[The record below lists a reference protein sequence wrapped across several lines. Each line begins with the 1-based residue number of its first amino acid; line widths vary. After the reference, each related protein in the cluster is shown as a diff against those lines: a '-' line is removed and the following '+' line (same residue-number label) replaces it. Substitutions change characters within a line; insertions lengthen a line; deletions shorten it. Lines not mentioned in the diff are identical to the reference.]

1 MSTPDDSNDQQSSR
15 SVHIADTE
23 VRELLEGAIDMHVHP
38 SPSPFPRRVGIY
50 DAAAQA
56 ASAGFAAIFV
66 KSHHHSM
73 VTDVIAAREV
83 HGELPIPVFAG
94 VALNDQVGGLN
105 PYAVDLA
112 LQLGGRIV
120 WFPTISSGQ
129 HIHAHS
135 GGLNFPTASITLRP
149 NTAISIVDDEGKVR
163 EEVRDILAMIKDHDA
178 VLNGGHL
185 GADQMNVLITTAHE
199 MGLRRIVV
207 SHPNYVIGASS
218 TQCAEWVE
226 KGVRF
231 EHCLCMYDERSSF
244 YHWNVDVLLE
254 YMKATGVESTQLGS
268 DLGQKANPLPVEAFA
283 GVVRQLLDAG
293 VSPTDVRRVVS
304 GTARETAGL

>member
-1 MSTPDDSNDQQSSR
+1 MDS
-15 SVHIADTE
+15 E
-23 VRELLEGAIDMHVHP
+23 VQDLLQGAVDMHVHP
-38 SPSPFPRRVGIY
+38 SPSPFPRRLGIY
-50 DAAAQA
+50 EAAAQA
-56 ASAGFAAIFV
+56 ADGGFSAIFV

-73 VTDVIAAREV
+73 VTDVQAAREV
-83 HGELPIPVFAG
+83 TGELPIPVYAG

-129 HIHAHS
+129 HIHEHS
-135 GGLNFPTASITLRP
+135 GGLNFPTASMKLRD
-149 NTAISIVDDEGKVR
+149 NTAISITDGDGRVR
-163 EEVRDILAMIKDHDA
+163 EEVRDILGLIKEHDA

-185 GADQMNVLITTAHE
+185 GADQLNVLIATAHE
-199 MGLRRIVV
+199 MGMRRIVV

-218 TQCAEWVE
+218 AQCAEWVD
-226 KGVRF
+226 KGVHF

-244 YHWNVDVLLE
+244 YHWTIDVLLE
-254 YMKATGVESTQLGS
+254 YVKATGVENTQLGS
-268 DLGQKANPLPVEAFA
+268 DLGQAKNPLPTEAFA
-283 GVVRQLLDAG
+283 SIVRKLLDAG
-293 VSPTDVRRVVS
+293 VSAPDIRRMVG

>member
-1 MSTPDDSNDQQSSR
+1 MTTSDHDTFTD
-15 SVHIADTE
+15 VHIADE
-23 VRELLEGAIDMHVHP
+23 QVRELLDGAVDMHVHP

-50 DAAAQA
+50 EAARQA
-56 ASAGFAAIFV
+56 ASVGFRAIFV

-73 VTDVIAAREV
+73 VTDVQAAREV
-83 HGELPIPVFAG
+83 NGELPLPVYAG

-112 LQLGGRIV
+112 LQMGGRIV
-120 WFPTISSGQ
+120 WFPTISSGS

-135 GGLNFPTASITLRP
+135 GGLNFPTASMKLRD
-149 NTAISIVDDEGKVR
+149 NTEISITDANGKVR
-163 EEVRDILAMIKDHDA
+163 EEVRDILGLIKEHDA

-185 GADQMNVLITTAHE
+185 GADQLNVLIDTAYS

-207 SHPNYVIGASS
+207 SHPNYVIGATSA
-218 TQCAEWVE
+218 QCAEWVS
-226 KGVRF
+226 KGVHF

-244 YHWNVDVLLE
+244 YHWTIDVLLE
-254 YMKATGVESTQLGS
+254 YIKATGVENTQLGS
-268 DLGQKANPLPVEAFA
+268 DLGQKKNPLPVEAFA
-283 GVVRQLLDAG
+283 STVRKLLDAG
-293 VSPTDVRRVVS
+293 VSETDVRRLVG

>member
-1 MSTPDDSNDQQSSR
+1 MAALDEDAAGAP
-15 SVHIADTE
+15 HIEDAE
-23 VRELLEGAIDMHVHP
+23 VLDLLDGAVDMHVHP

-50 DAAAQA
+50 AAAAQA
-56 ASAGFAAIFV
+56 ASVGFSAIFV

-73 VTDVIAAREV
+73 VTDVEAAREV
-83 HGELPIPVFAG
+83 NGELPLPVFAG

-120 WFPTISSGQ
+120 WFPTISSTA
-129 HIHAHS
+129 HINEHQS
-135 GGLNFPTASITLRP
+135 GLNFPTASVKLRD
-149 NTAISIVDDEGKVR
+149 NTAISVTDDDGKIR
-163 EEVRDILAMIKDHDA
+163 TEVLDILGLIKEHDA

-185 GADQMNVLITTAHE
+185 GADQLNVLINAASG
-199 MGLRRIVV
+199 MGISRIVV

-218 TQCAEWVE
+218 AQCGEWVS
-226 KGVRF
+226 KGVHF

-244 YHWNVDVLLE
+244 YHWRVDVLLE
-254 YMKATGVESTQLGS
+254 YMKATGVQSTQLGS
-268 DLGQKANPLPVEAFA
+268 DLGQKKNPLPVEAFA
-283 GVVRQLLDAG
+283 SIVRKLLDAG
-293 VSPTDVRRVVS
+293 VSKADIRRLVS